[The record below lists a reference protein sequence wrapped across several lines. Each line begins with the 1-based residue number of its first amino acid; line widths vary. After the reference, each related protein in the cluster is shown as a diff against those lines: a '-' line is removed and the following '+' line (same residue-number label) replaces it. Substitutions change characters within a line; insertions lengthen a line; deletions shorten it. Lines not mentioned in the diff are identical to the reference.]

1 VLIPETGKDGL
12 EWIADVEDAG
22 DLFIA
27 DAAIVVFAGLFGMVA
42 FVGFYEALR
51 HAGPLMIIAPV
62 AGVAGLVLVTISHAT
77 PIALALE
84 LAPDYTAANEAT
96 QASLAATFDT
106 FAEFCLLMNYFGDI
120 FVWGVTT
127 PLFAIAVLKTRV
139 VPRWIGWVG
148 MVAALFAGWLGLLSP
163 ISSIV
168 ENISTIGFFAF
179 FIFWRASASL
189 CSDRALQRRLPTH
202 RQSPRRVAAR
212 FRRTS
217 ARARLLP
224 HYPVRG
230 EGFAAGAGRAR
241 PNPAWCDGTSAL
253 PIARRS
259 ERRRRLGRVPRGGAR
274 PQLSGRSRPEG
285 RDGAGGGSRTANR
298 RRLRGG

>member
-106 FAEFCLLMNYFGDI
+106 FAEFC
-120 FVWGVTT
+120 
-127 PLFAIAVLKTRV
+127 
-139 VPRWIGWVG
+139 
-148 MVAALFAGWLGLLSP
+148 
-163 ISSIV
+163 
-168 ENISTIGFFAF
+168 
-179 FIFWRASASL
+179 
-189 CSDRALQRRLPTH
+189 C
-202 RQSPRRVAAR
+202 
-212 FRRTS
+212 
-217 ARARLLP
+217 
-224 HYPVRG
+224 
-230 EGFAAGAGRAR
+230 
-241 PNPAWCDGTSAL
+241 
-253 PIARRS
+253 
-259 ERRRRLGRVPRGGAR
+259 
-274 PQLSGRSRPEG
+274 
-285 RDGAGGGSRTANR
+285 
-298 RRLRGG
+298 